1 MSASNCDHPTLSLQA
16 RNFSVMAALSSLA
29 TGAAAGGRDDIA
41 LVGQDIV
48 DQLQAALPLHAIYLR
63 LHGPHAGHQWAVY
76 RDEGGRDLSADDERA
91 LASLLAKLD
100 HPSQPL
106 VLQDLPGLPAVFRGI
121 ACSARAGQ
129 VEATVL
135 LAHPA
140 SGFPHVADTALLP
153 PVAACAALLAGTA
166 WHRDAATPPPPATD
180 LRDTSPQS
188 RERLIEVFRQ
198 VPSFMCVLSGPD
210 HVYEWANDRHNAHLG
225 GRQVMGKPVREAL
238 PEVAAQGFIELLD
251 QVYRT
256 GESYVGHHLPVVLQ
270 RHPDGTAE
278 TRYVDVV
285 YQALRGADGRPS
297 GILVQGVDI
306 TEQTLAQAALRQ
318 KEDRLKLLVDGIQD
332 YAVIVTDPQGVI
344 TEWEAGAASI
354 TGYEAQEAIGQT
366 LDLIFSDAD
375 VSSGVPDHEQQDAL
389 RLGRVKDKRWHVGKH
404 GHRFF
409 ADGVTTPLH
418 DADGALMGFGKIFRD
433 VSADQTA
440 TQQLAELMAAS
451 ARRERLYETILS
463 NTPDLVYVFDLEHRF
478 IYANAVLLRMWG
490 KTWDEAI
497 GKNCLELGYE
507 PWHAAMHGRE
517 IEQVKATR
525 QPIRGEVP
533 FSGTF
538 GRRIYDYIFVPI
550 LGPDGEV
557 EAVAGT
563 TRDVTEMHETAEFLR
578 EQDQRKDE
586 FLATLAHE
594 LRNPLAPVRNG
605 LEILRLSGDLNEK
618 AARARDMMT
627 RQVGHMVRL
636 IDDLMDV
643 SRVSRGKVALQPER
657 LRLATIVD
665 TAIETSRPLIEAARH
680 ALVVS
685 MPEPDLPLDGDL
697 TRLAQVLG
705 NLLNNAAKY
714 TPEGGRIELSARSDG
729 PRHVLIRVQDN
740 GVGIPP
746 DMLPRVFDLFT
757 QVGRDLARA
766 QGGLGIGLSLA
777 RKLVEMHGG
786 TLDAQSTGPDQGAAF
801 DVRLPLA
808 TVDADAVRDP
818 EDRTQTPLIT
828 SSTTPSAG
836 QRLRVLV
843 VDDNV
848 DAAETLTLLLQ
859 MAGHHT
865 LAAHDGPAALALTDR
880 WTPDAVFLDIGMPG
894 MSGYELLE
902 RLRLRPDLTGATFV
916 ALTGWGSE
924 DDRRLA
930 HEAGFDFHLTKPA
943 DPARVGDILS
953 SLAPRTP

>member
-1 MSASNCDHPTLSLQA
+1 MSQSTCDRHHLTLQA
-16 RNFSVMAALSSLA
+16 RNFGVMAALSSLTTA
-29 TGAAAGGRDDIA
+29 AESTGDIGQLGGDI
-41 LVGQDIV
+41 LDR
-48 DQLQAALPLHAIYLR
+48 LQAALPLQAPLYLR
-63 LHGPHAGHQWAVY
+63 LQDRATQRQWAGW
-76 RDEGGRDLSADDERA
+76 RPRA
-91 LASLLAKLD
+91 LDFSDAQAQAVVSLLDTWPAGLD
-100 HPSQPL
+100 QPV
-106 VLQDLPGLPAVFRGI
+106 VLHDLPGLPAACHAI
-121 ACSARAGQ
+121 AVSATVGQTYATLLLAGQ
-129 VEATVL
+129 C
-135 LAHPA
+135 P
-140 SGFPHVADTALLP
+140 GFPHEADTALLP
-153 PVAACAALLAGTA
+153 PVATFAALLADTA
-166 WHRDAATPPPPATD
+166 WRRGASAAQPMPPHPHDTTP
-180 LRDTSPQS
+180 LS

-238 PEVAAQGFIELLD
+238 PEVAAQGFIDLLD

-270 RHPDGTAE
+270 RHPDGRAE

-306 TEQTLAQAALRQ
+306 TDQTLAQAALRQ

-354 TGYEAQEAIGQT
+354 AGYEAHEAIGQPI
-366 LDLIFSDAD
+366 DLIFCDAD

-389 RLGRVKDKRWHVGKH
+389 RLGRVKDKRWHVGKY

-418 DADGALMGFGKIFRD
+418 DADGTLKGFGKIFRD
-433 VSADQTA
+433 ASADQTA
-440 TQQLAELMAAS
+440 AQHLAEVMAAS

-463 NTPDLVYVFDLEHRF
+463 NTPDLVYVFDLAHRF

-507 PWHAAMHGRE
+507 PWHAAMHDRE

-533 FSGTF
+533 FNGTF

-563 TRDVTEMHETAEFLR
+563 TRDVTEMHDTAEFLR

-605 LEILRLSGDLNEK
+605 LEILRLSGDLNDK
-618 AARARDMMT
+618 AARTRDMMA
-627 RQVGHMVRL
+627 RQVRHMVRL

-665 TAIETSRPLIEAARH
+665 SAIETSRPLIEAARH

-714 TPEGGRIELSARSDG
+714 TPEGGRIELSARADG

-740 GVGIPP
+740 GVGIPA

-786 TLDAQSTGPDQGAAF
+786 TLEAESAGSDQGAVF
-801 DVRLPLA
+801 KVRLPRPQVTAMPA
-808 TVDADAVRDP
+808 TGP
-818 EDRTQTPLIT
+818 I
-828 SSTTPSAG
+828 STTDPSITASSPEH
-836 QRLRVLV
+836 RLRLLV

-848 DAAETLTLLLQ
+848 DAAETLTMLLQ
-859 MAGHHT
+859 LAGHDT
-865 LAAHDGPAALALTDR
+865 RTAHDGPAAITLAGD
-880 WTPDAVFLDIGMPG
+880 WTPHAVFLDIGMPG
-894 MSGYELLE
+894 MSGYEV
-902 RLRLRPDLTGATFV
+902 LRQLRRRPALDGVTFV

-924 DDRRLA
+924 EDRRLA
-930 HEAGFDFHLTKPA
+930 HDAGFDFHLTKPA
-943 DPARVGDILS
+943 DLDRVGDILS
-953 SLAPRTP
+953 TLASHAP